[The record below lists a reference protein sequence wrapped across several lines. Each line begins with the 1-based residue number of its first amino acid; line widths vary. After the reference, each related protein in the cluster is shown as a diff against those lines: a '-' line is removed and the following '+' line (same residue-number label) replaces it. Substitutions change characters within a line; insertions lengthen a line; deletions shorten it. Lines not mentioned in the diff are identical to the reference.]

1 MILSTILAYGMTRIA
16 ELIEEEVSKKVDT
29 IDTDF
34 NINSELSCHSIR
46 EYRANYHGGIKTLAD
61 TISNC
66 EAGSKFDKDV
76 DELIDIVLTGTT
88 C

>member
-1 MILSTILAYGMTRIA
+1 MTRIA

-61 TISNC
+61 IISKC
-66 EAGSKFDKDV
+66 VAGCKSNKSV
-76 DELIDIVLTGTT
+76 DE
-88 C
+88 